1 MHVLRV
7 VRVLLPVLIV
17 AALVFAGSSV
27 LSARPDLQNA
37 KSHVDDSW
45 SSLAVKLDGRYK
57 LLAVANDQLRPI
69 PGPIHSLVGDTD
81 TALARW
87 RDARIHSG
95 VAGQVNA
102 ANDLEALSRRVVA
115 TAAASPRVSQNA
127 SALAAIAAFLSDA
140 SRKSAT
146 GFNKDVVSYEHERR
160 GPVRAVVASVL
171 GDGQIPVLDT
181 TEAQVSANAAAS

>member
-37 KSHVDDSW
+37 KNNVDESW
-45 SSLAVKLDGRYK
+45 STLAVKLDARYK
-57 LLAVANDQLRPI
+57 LLSDANEALRPI

-87 RDARIHSG
+87 RDARTRSG
-95 VAGQVNA
+95 VAAQVNA
-102 ANDLEALSRRVVA
+102 ANGLEGLSRRLIA
-115 TAAASPRVSQNA
+115 TAAASPRVSQNTA
-127 SALAAIAAFLSDA
+127 VLPAIAAFQSDSA
-140 SRKSAT
+140 PKSA
-146 GFNKDVVSYEHERR
+146 KDYNANVVTYEHERR
-160 GPVRAVVASVL
+160 GPVRALVASVL
-171 GDGQIPVLDT
+171 GDGEIPVLDT
-181 TEAQVSANAAAS
+181 TQTPVAATGSSS